1 MMRRHGNRIASP
13 PLFKGIATFFFLS
26 LLVKQNEARGCCAT
40 KDTTHVISVRMQ
52 IRRGSCSFKERLPSP
67 SACVAMVSAPPS
79 PPSPV
84 HCAQPVAMVT
94 GLSDGGSH
102 LDMAS

>member
-1 MMRRHGNRIASP
+1 M
-13 PLFKGIATFFFLS
+13 
-26 LLVKQNEARGCCAT
+26 T
-40 KDTTHVISVRMQ
+40 KDITHVISLRMQ
-52 IRRGSCSFKERLPSP
+52 IRRGSCFFKERQPFP

-94 GLSDGGSH
+94 GLSDRRVP
-102 LDMAS
+102 DMAS